1 MLSECGWLQALL
13 WQPLP
18 SLVFGVF
25 AALSALLYL
34 CLPETLG
41 HVLPDTIDEAQ
52 LFGRPR
58 HPCVD
63 TSACLARLETRRLLL
78 YAPRGRS
85 PTWTSP
91 PTPIPKNAFP
101 NDKTTEAR
109 DMADKWT
116 TEKTG
121 GRSVWRYEL
130 GGLITRS
137 TPCQKTR
144 HQTFPIGPN
153 FPKC

>member
-18 SLVFGVF
+18 SLVFGLF

-58 HPCVD
+58 HP
-63 TSACLARLETRRLLL
+63 
-78 YAPRGRS
+78 
-85 PTWTSP
+85 
-91 PTPIPKNAFP
+91 
-101 NDKTTEAR
+101 
-109 DMADKWT
+109 
-116 TEKTG
+116 
-121 GRSVWRYEL
+121 
-130 GGLITRS
+130 
-137 TPCQKTR
+137 
-144 HQTFPIGPN
+144 
-153 FPKC
+153 